1 MKRTLIL
8 LLLYFCGMACVVQTK
23 NKQVKQ
29 EAVLLGRPSY
39 FLKKDSFLT
48 TNDDVDTAKVKNI
61 PKVLHIA
68 THGFFISDTLNT
80 ESDDL
85 LSDTLNTQSDS
96 LVTKIM
102 YLDFKNTLVSLS
114 LVDSTVFN
122 NWDNIV
128 KDYKRQYQ
136 KNDLLLLIAVKD
148 SQQKADFVMT
158 FYEDYSQSNNISK
171 AYSKA
176 LKMTIKKYGKK
187 LDFRHY
193 FHKAKTN

>member
-1 MKRTLIL
+1 MKKTVIL
-8 LLLYFCGMACVVQTK
+8 LLLYFCGMACVVKTK

-29 EAVLLGRPSY
+29 EAILIGRPSY
-39 FLKKDSFLT
+39 FLKKDSLLT
-48 TNDDVDTAKVKNI
+48 TNDVIDTAKVENI

-68 THGFFISDTLNT
+68 THGFFMPN
-80 ESDDL
+80 
-85 LSDTLNTQSDS
+85 TLNTQSDD
-96 LVTKIM
+96 LL
-102 YLDFKNTLVSLS
+102 LDTLNIQIDLQNTLVSLS
-114 LVDSTVFN
+114 LVDSTVFD

-128 KDYKRQYQ
+128 KGYKTQYE

-148 SQQKADFVMT
+148 SQQKADFAMN
-158 FYEDYSQSNNISK
+158 FHISYLQSKNISK

-176 LKMTIKKYGKK
+176 VKMTRKKYGKK